1 MGKKVKITW
10 SAVAKIQYYDTLI
23 FWNEHNQSNEY
34 SKKIRAKKIRAKIK
48 EVSSKL
54 SSFPKIG
61 KERPEDREVRQIIVL
76 SHFSLFYRIYEINE
90 DLTEI
95 VIVTFWDNLN
105 DPNKLKF

>member
-34 SKKIRAKKIRAKIK
+34 SKRIRAKIK
-48 EVSSKL
+48 ETFSKL
-54 SSFPKIG
+54 SSYPKIG
-61 KERPEDREVRQIIVL
+61 KERSEDKEVRQIIVL
-76 SHFSLFYRIYEINE
+76 SQFSLFYRIYELKE

-95 VIVTFWDNLN
+95 VIVTFWDNRN

>member
-1 MGKKVKITW
+1 MGKKVKVTW

-34 SKKIRAKKIRAKIK
+34 SKKIRAKIK
-48 EVSSKL
+48 EASSKL

-95 VIVTFWDNLN
+95 VIVTFWDNRN

>member
-34 SKKIRAKKIRAKIK
+34 SKRIRAKIK
-48 EVSSKL
+48 ETFSKL
-54 SSFPKIG
+54 SSYPKIG
-61 KERPEDREVRQIIVL
+61 KERSEDKEVRQIIVL
-76 SHFSLFYRIYEINE
+76 SHFSLCYRIYELKE

-95 VIVTFWDNLN
+95 VIVTFWDNRN